1 MMTNKNIL
9 AIGVCIMFSTML
21 LTRCAHPATPQGGPK
36 DSLPPTVIEA
46 LPAYGTTKFE
56 GKKVIITFDEY
67 IQLKDQQKNFYISPL
82 QEKKPSLSLKNKSVV
97 VEFKTP
103 LDSNTTY
110 SLEFGNTIVDNNEG
124 NVLKGLSYVF
134 STGDYIDSMTVTGF
148 TFDAATLD
156 TLKNTNVFFFA
167 ADADSIPE
175 RDSTLLK
182 AKVLAAGRSM
192 DNGIFIRE
200 NIKPID
206 YRVYALFDANGNDK
220 YERGT
225 DMVGFLDSTYN
236 PLTLPEFST
245 WIDTANNRFADPQL
259 FFRLFMEEPM
269 TRHNLSDVIRPVKN
283 RVVLSFSSPFPTID
297 TLDIEGFDKE
307 DIIVEYLK
315 PTKDSISLWF
325 TGPLAELPDTIRG
338 RLVYHKSDSVG
349 ILHATPYDIKLGFFE
364 KVEKEKEPKPDDP
377 PKPNPF
383 ALNVEA
389 SQSVIPEKH
398 IPITFDYPIYTPD
411 MSKVLLEMIGKGDR
425 KSEVKF
431 SFRQDT
437 MNIRRWILE
446 AKWEPGV
453 KYDMLIP
460 AGTFENIAGESNDTL
475 RASFTVADIN
485 KFATVVLNLKNA
497 NPEYKYILQ
506 IVDLKQKN
514 KILKEVNYAV
524 NGKYTLSY
532 IEPGTIAL
540 RVVEDRNGNG
550 KWDTGDL
557 ILRLQPE
564 EVRMFIPDGATKAEI
579 VSKANWEVDYD
590 VDLKEL
596 FAPRK
601 SVKTH
606 IIVIDPDAENTE
618 VDSTTTDKSVP
629 TVVAKPKVSNKAI
642 NAPIKTKINKRD
654 KKKTAETHENEVGEG
669 RKEHDEHEGHNHPAG
684 K

>member
-1 MMTNKNIL
+1 M
-9 AIGVCIMFSTML
+9 GVCIVFSTMF
-21 LTRCAHPATPQGGPK
+21 LTRCAHPVTPQGGPK
-36 DSLPPTVIEA
+36 DSLPPTVIAA
-46 LPAYGTTKFE
+46 LPSYGATKFAD
-56 GKKVIITFDEY
+56 KKVVITFDEY

-82 QEKKPSLSLKNKSVV
+82 QEKKPTLTMKNKSVV

-156 TLKNTNVFFFA
+156 TLKGTNLFFFDA
-167 ADADSIPE
+167 AADSIPE

-182 AKVLAAGRSM
+182 AKVAAVGRSM

-200 NIKPID
+200 NIKPVD
-206 YRVYALFDANGNDK
+206 YRIYALFDANGNDK

-225 DMVGFLDSTYN
+225 DMIGFLDSTYN

-245 WIDTANNRFADPQL
+245 WVDTTNTRFADPQL
-259 FFRLFMEEPM
+259 FFRLFMEEPV
-269 TRHNLSDVIRPVKN
+269 TRHNLSDVTRPVKN
-283 RVVLSFSSPFPTID
+283 RIILSFSSPYPIID
-297 TLDIEGFDKE
+297 TLDIEGYDKE
-307 DIIVEYLK
+307 DVVLEYLK

-338 RLVYHKSDSVG
+338 RMVYQKSDSVG
-349 ILHATPYDIKLGFFE
+349 VLRSTPYDLKLGFFE

-383 ALNVEA
+383 KLNVEA
-389 SQSVIPEKH
+389 SQSVIPEKN
-398 IPITFDYPIYTPD
+398 IPITFDYPIYTPN
-411 MSKVLLEMIGKGDR
+411 MSNVRLEMIGKGDK
-425 KSEVKF
+425 KSDVKF

-437 MNIRRWILE
+437 MNIRRWTLE

-453 KYDMLIP
+453 SYEMMIP
-460 AGTFENIAGESNDTL
+460 AGVFENIAGEVNDTL
-475 RASFTVADIN
+475 KASFMVADMN
-485 KFATVVLNLKNA
+485 KFATVILTLKNA

-514 KILKEVNYAV
+514 KVLKEVIDAV
-524 NGKYTLSY
+524 NGKYTIPY

-557 ILRLQPE
+557 ILRKQPE
-564 EVRMFIPDGATKAEI
+564 EVRMFVPAGASKAEI

-590 VDLKEL
+590 VDLTEL

-606 IIVIDPDAENTE
+606 IITVDPNAENPE
-618 VDSTTTDKSVP
+618 NAENDPTTADKSTP
-629 TVVAKPKVSNKAI
+629 VVVTKPEVNSKAT
-642 NAPIKTKINKRD
+642 NAPIKTKTKKRD
-654 KKKTAETHENEVGEG
+654 RKKAAEQQN
-669 RKEHDEHEGHNHPAG
+669 HEGHDHDHTDEQIELE